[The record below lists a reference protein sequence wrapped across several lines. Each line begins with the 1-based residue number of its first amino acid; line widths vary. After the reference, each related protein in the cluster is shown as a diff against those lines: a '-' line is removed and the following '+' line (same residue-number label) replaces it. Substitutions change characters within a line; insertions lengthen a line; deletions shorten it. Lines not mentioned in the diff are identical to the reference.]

1 MRKQLFAV
9 VTCAAAA
16 VALVGPSP
24 ALAHRGSPKPV
35 VVSADFAA
43 PFNLEVTRS
52 GVLVADG
59 FINGIFTIDHR
70 GNVSPLVPDVT
81 GAAGVA
87 TARGGKLLAYT
98 SSVGDE
104 NGFTST
110 ELHIVGKHGFHAVA
124 DTLAHENAENPD
136 QSIHYGLTDPTECQT
151 QALES
156 VGFPVSYT
164 GALDSHPYSVAS
176 FRGKWVVADAGANAL
191 LLVDNKGNVR
201 TLSVLPAQPAP
212 ITQEAADMFGL
223 DPCVVGAIYAFE
235 SVPTD
240 VEVGRDGFLYV
251 TTLPGG
257 PEDPS
262 LGARGSVYRVDPRS
276 GRSHRIATGF
286 SGATNL
292 ALDGRGHIFVTEL
305 FAGRVSMVRHGH
317 PVPFVDLPGAVSV
330 EAGRD
335 GGLWAGTVDLSG
347 ASPGTVVRIA
357 PGGHRHHHHHH

>member
-1 MRKQLFAV
+1 MRYQLLAA

-16 VALVGPSP
+16 AALVAQGPAS
-24 ALAHRGSPKPV
+24 AHRGSPEPE
-35 VVSADFAA
+35 VVSSDFAA
-43 PFNLEVTRS
+43 PFNLEVTRDR
-52 GVLVADG
+52 VLVADG
-59 FINGIFTIDHR
+59 FIGAVFSIDRH
-70 GNVSPLVPDVT
+70 GGVSPLVPDVI

-104 NGFTST
+104 TGFTST
-110 ELHIVGKHGFHAVA
+110 ELHIVGKHGFHAVG

-136 QSIHYGLTDPTECQT
+136 QHIHYGLTDPTECQT
-151 QALES
+151 QTLES
-156 VGFPVSYT
+156 IGFPVDYY

-201 TLSVLPAQPAP
+201 TLAVLPAQPAP

-223 DPCVVGAIYAFE
+223 DQCVVGAEYAFE

-240 VEVGRDGFLYV
+240 VEVGKDGFLYV

-262 LGARGSVYRVDPRS
+262 LGARGSVYKVDPWTGKSR
-276 GRSHRIATGF
+276 RIATGF

-292 ALDGRGHIFVTEL
+292 ALDGHGHIFVTEL
-305 FAGRVSMVRHGH
+305 FAGRVSMAKHGH
-317 PVPFVDLPGAVSV
+317 PAPFVDLPGAVSV
-330 EAGRD
+330 ESARH

-347 ASPGTVVRIA
+347 AGPGTVVRIA
-357 PGGHRHHHHHH
+357 AGKHWHHR